1 MHTHTLTHRP
11 FLFAKEAHAVNPWLF
26 KRLFLNKM
34 LPHRLADIYL
44 IDDSRFHSTPST
56 YFSLLSSPSLH
67 PFNRKY

>member
-44 IDDSRFHSTPST
+44 IDDSRFHSTP
-56 YFSLLSSPSLH
+56 
-67 PFNRKY
+67 